1 AKGAG
6 TPRGCPAAAERAATT
21 ATPPVRAKR
30 RAAMRPWL
38 DSQPG
43 GRRRKLVFEASMGVS
58 RRRSLKALR
67 GRSSIRYDEEANNVD
82 LIAGDFRYS
91 SRQRASPNRDP
102 LPALVEQMQRACR
115 RAAADGAAPP

>member
-1 AKGAG
+1 
-6 TPRGCPAAAERAATT
+6 
-21 ATPPVRAKR
+21 
-30 RAAMRPWL
+30 MRPWL

-67 GRSSIRYDEEANNVD
+67 GRSGIRYDEEANNVD

-102 LPALVEQMQRACR
+102 LPGLVEQMQLAIRRAEGDDVACR
-115 RAAADGAAPP
+115 RRIAAANFGDDLSFAAAADISV